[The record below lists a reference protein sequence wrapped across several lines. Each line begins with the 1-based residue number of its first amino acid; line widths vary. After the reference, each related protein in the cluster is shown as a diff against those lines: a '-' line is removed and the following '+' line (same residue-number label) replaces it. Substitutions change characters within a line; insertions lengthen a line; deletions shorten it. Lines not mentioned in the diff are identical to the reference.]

1 MDVQEILARATEAA
15 RVQRVFGEPIER
27 EGVVVVP
34 VALVRGG
41 AGGGSGS
48 SPRDDAGEG
57 TGAGYG
63 FVARPAGVYVIKD
76 GDAHWQPALDVG
88 RVILGGQ
95 AVAVAA
101 LLVLRSLL
109 RRSSTD
115 PDRRRSRSA
124 SARRRRPLTD
134 GRRKIRW
141 R

>member
-1 MDVQEILARATEAA
+1 VEVQEILTRATDAA

-27 EGVVVVP
+27 DGVVVVP

-48 SPRDDAGEG
+48 NPRAADAGQG
-57 TGAGYG
+57 AGAGYG

-76 GDAHWQPALDVG
+76 GDAHWRPALDIG

-109 RRSSTD
+109 RRRSS
-115 PDRRRSRSA
+115 S
-124 SARRRRPLTD
+124 
-134 GRRKIRW
+134 
-141 R
+141 